1 MSYEHLTHRERYVI
15 SHLAGKFSLR
25 EIGRRLGRHHTTIK
39 REIERNRPEH
49 SGRYWYWVSDP
60 LAEKRRHQPRSYRRQ
75 NYRPLVDYV
84 ESKLRLDWS
93 PEQIAAKLVL
103 DHPDDAEMRVS
114 IETIYRWIYLDAKVG
129 GKLYKHLR
137 RRHRYRRK
145 QRRYGAGRRF
155 IAGRIGIDERP
166 KAVDARN
173 RFGDWEGDTVIGKR
187 GKSQIVTHVER
198 KSRFLMAAKLEDRR
212 ADTFAAKGV
221 ELFNALTPEL
231 RKTLTLDNGS
241 ECARFDK
248 IEQATGLKIY
258 FAAPYAAWQRGA
270 NENTNGLLR
279 QYFPKGTDFRRV
291 KEEQLQKAVN
301 RLNHRPRK
309 CLNYQ
314 TPHEVFTMAQSGALA
329 M

>member
-1 MSYEHLTHRERYVI
+1 MSYTHLTRQERYVI
-15 SHLAGKFSLR
+15 SHLKNMFSLR
-25 EIGRRLGRHHTTIK
+25 EIGRRLGRHHTTIR
-39 REIERNRPEH
+39 RELERNGPT
-49 SGRYWYWVSDP
+49 GGGAYWYWDSDP
-60 LAEKRRHQPRSYRRQ
+60 VAEKRRQQPRSYRRQ
-75 NYRPLVDYV
+75 NHRPLVGYV

-93 PEQIAAKLVL
+93 PEQIAAKLII
-103 DHPDDAEMRVS
+103 DYPDDQTMRVS
-114 IETIYRWIYLDAKVG
+114 IETIYRWIYLDAKMG
-129 GKLYKHLR
+129 GRLYKHLR

-155 IAGRIGIDERP
+155 IAGRIGIDKRP

-221 ELFNALTPEL
+221 ELFNTLTPEL

-248 IEQATGLKIY
+248 IEQATGLKVY

-301 RLNHRPRK
+301 KLNHRPRK
-309 CLNYQ
+309 CLDYQ
-314 TPHEVFTMAQSGALA
+314 TPHEVFTMAQGGALA